1 MSCLWSRYQFK
12 YFKSAPAVTSS
23 VFMRRFRLY
32 FWDSVREGDGRQA
45 LLWKQPTIQQ
55 FNKTI
60 VLLVRNSLKISPL
73 SKINLYF
80 TTRENPF
87 HNPEHDI
94 WIMCSVSKIIFKSL
108 VKKGK
113 MVTTYYTEYTVPCD
127 MRLFLAAF
135 AYTVVEHF
143 WRMSLYVTDT
153 ILQSSV

>member
-1 MSCLWSRYQFK
+1 
-12 YFKSAPAVTSS
+12 
-23 VFMRRFRLY
+23 MRRIQIL
-32 FWDSVREGDGRQA
+32 A
-45 LLWKQPTIQQ
+45 LLSQQPTIQQ

-60 VLLVRNSLKISPL
+60 VLLVRNSLKIIVPFPKSIYILQQGKIP
-73 SKINLYF
+73 SKSGSFLRQSY
-80 TTRENPF
+80 
-87 HNPEHDI
+87 NPEHDI

-113 MVTTYYTEYTVPCD
+113 MVITYYTEYTVPCD

-143 WRMSLYVTDT
+143 WRMSLYVTET

>member
-1 MSCLWSRYQFK
+1 MPSSWPWKRQVWYNVPKIIWIKNEPVTIHDWNKSLLYMSCLWSRYQFK

-32 FWDSVREGDGRQA
+32 FWDSVRVGDGRQA

-87 HNPEHDI
+87 QKRQLPET
-94 WIMCSVSKIIFKSL
+94 II
-108 VKKGK
+108 
-113 MVTTYYTEYTVPCD
+113 
-127 MRLFLAAF
+127 
-135 AYTVVEHF
+135 
-143 WRMSLYVTDT
+143 
-153 ILQSSV
+153 QSGTWHLDNVFSFQDNF